1 MNNNKDESKFNAFL
15 GTDTSYNGQLSFA
28 GSVRIDGEFT
38 GEISSE
44 GTLILGKD
52 ARVSGRINVSQLIL
66 SGKIDGDIF
75 VSKQTTM
82 HKTAFLTGNIVTPI
96 LVMEEGATLQ
106 GTVQMTKDPLPE
118 GTRFQTVPRAQLAD
132 SSVLSE

>member
-1 MNNNKDESKFNAFL
+1 MSKDESKFNAFL
-15 GTDTSYNGQLSFA
+15 GTDTLYNGQLSFA

-38 GEISSE
+38 GEINSE

-52 ARVSGRINVSQLIL
+52 ARVSGQIRVGQLIL
-66 SGKIDGDIF
+66 SGRIDGEIA

-96 LVMEEGATLQ
+96 LIMEEGATLQ

-118 GTRFQTVPRAQLAD
+118 TAKYKNAQAAPGEEAAKEL
-132 SSVLSE
+132 E

>member
-1 MNNNKDESKFNAFL
+1 MINKDESKFNAFL

-52 ARVSGRINVSQLIL
+52 ARVSGRISVAQLIL
-66 SGKIDGDIF
+66 SGKIDGEIL

-82 HKTAFLTGNIVTPI
+82 HKTAFLTGNIVTPV

-106 GTVQMTKDPLPE
+106 GTVQMTKDPLPAVARYTME
-118 GTRFQTVPRAQLAD
+118 QTPQLTED
-132 SSVLSE
+132 

>member
-1 MNNNKDESKFNAFL
+1 MSKDESKFNAFL
-15 GTDTSYNGQLSFA
+15 GTDTLYNGQLSFA

-38 GEISSE
+38 GEINSE

-52 ARVSGRINVSQLIL
+52 ARVSGQINVAQLIL
-66 SGKIDGDIF
+66 SGRIDGDIV

-82 HKTAFLTGNIVTPI
+82 HKTAYLTGNIVTPI
-96 LVMEEGATLQ
+96 LIMEEGATLQ

-118 GTRFQTVPRAQLAD
+118 SGKYQKSQTRQLEAL
-132 SSVLSE
+132 VKEIE

>member
-1 MNNNKDESKFNAFL
+1 MNRDESKFNAFL

-38 GEISSE
+38 GEIASE

-52 ARVSGRINVSQLIL
+52 ARVSGRINVAQLIL
-66 SGKIDGDIF
+66 SGKIDGEIM
-75 VSKQTTM
+75 VSKQTTI
-82 HKTAFLTGNIVTPI
+82 HKTGYLTGSIVTPV

-106 GTVQMTKDPLPE
+106 GTVQMTKDPLPAV
-118 GTRFQTVPRAQLAD
+118 TRYTTDRTPQLTED
-132 SSVLSE
+132 